1 MERADLAGQCSP
13 LSSNALGIT
22 IPLALLSTA
31 DEVIEWPDFPV
42 EWMSARGTFETCRL
56 TLRMS
61 ANRG

>member
-22 IPLALLSTA
+22 IPPALLSTA

-42 EWMSARGTFETCRL
+42 ECGCRL
-56 TLRMS
+56 LAPNAHADRM
-61 ANRG
+61 A